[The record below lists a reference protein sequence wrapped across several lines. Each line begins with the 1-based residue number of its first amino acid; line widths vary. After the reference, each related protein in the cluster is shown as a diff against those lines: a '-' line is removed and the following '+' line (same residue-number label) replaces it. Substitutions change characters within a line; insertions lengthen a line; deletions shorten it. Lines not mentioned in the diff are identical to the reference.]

1 MIFSKTI
8 NDFLCLK
15 ILEEIMLYVSKFW
28 SFASPLF
35 FPISPSTETSVSILY
50 CAPVR
55 CSKMQT
61 IPLFLFIS
69 KTSCIRLKRNDVQ
82 RVRFVPFLL
91 LLPPV
96 IFLPAHLSLLL
107 FLLLSPHK
115 KMLLPA
121 SCKWTARS
129 RDEKEE
135 DWGETRIA
143 AAHCQRYRNSDPHS
157 SHSNSALFSGQR
169 RSWWPSAAS

>member
-1 MIFSKTI
+1 
-8 NDFLCLK
+8 
-15 ILEEIMLYVSKFW
+15 
-28 SFASPLF
+28 
-35 FPISPSTETSVSILY
+35 
-50 CAPVR
+50 
-55 CSKMQT
+55 MQT

-121 SCKWTARS
+121 SCKRTARS

-135 DWGETRIA
+135 DWGRRESLPHIANVTEIPILIPRIPIP
-143 AAHCQRYRNSDPHS
+143 HCFLDNE
-157 SHSNSALFSGQR
+157 